1 MLGIM
6 AIETVVV
13 HTVVQHDVPMPGNIS
28 GDHLRILEEGVTLHA
43 LHIKSRNFDG
53 CRIMHGNANRA
64 RPEARSI
71 YLYRFRYRVIQL
83 KRAEQEHPR
92 QCQ

>member
-1 MLGIM
+1 M
-6 AIETVVV
+6 ASRSRRSASWQLKQLLFVV

-28 GDHLRILEEGVTLHA
+28 GDHLRILKEGVTLHA

-53 CRIMHGNANRA
+53 CMIMHGNANRA

-71 YLYRFRYRVIQL
+71 YLYRFQVSG
-83 KRAEQEHPR
+83 HPIETG
-92 QCQ
+92 